1 MGTKW
6 KDRNVS
12 EINKQIGPLDY
23 TSYLRHSKRLR
34 SVQCTY
40 TQCKKCL
47 GYTSVQNRLYLS
59 LKTRD
64 SLFPTDIFQ
73 PRVEEKQ
80 NYPPIPHTFRLL
92 NYERFI
98 KHKTIFL
105 CFRSTEIWIPNTWN
119 RSIPFS
125 GFFCWNNIQLL
136 LVCLTTV
143 GSRWKDWNVSE
154 IN

>member
-80 NYPPIPHTFRLL
+80 NYPPKPHSFRLL

-105 CFRSTEIWIPNTWN
+105 RYRSTETAKSEFQTREIGAFHF
-119 RSIPFS
+119 RD
-125 GFFCWNNIQLL
+125 FFAGIIFNYYLFA
-136 LVCLTTV
+136 
-143 GSRWKDWNVSE
+143 
-154 IN
+154 